1 MTEPQSIKT
10 EPYCDFPRQS
20 YSFVTDDFCHE
31 KNFVA
36 KFTAKTARS
45 VLKIKEAVSQK
56 KDSWSVA
63 DEVKLWFDLP
73 NNRSI
78 YTKIKSSDYIKIH
91 YDHGIR

>member
-1 MTEPQSIKT
+1 M
-10 EPYCDFPRQS
+10 
-20 YSFVTDDFCHE
+20 
-31 KNFVA
+31 
-36 KFTAKTARS
+36 
-45 VLKIKEAVSQK
+45 LKIKEAVSQK